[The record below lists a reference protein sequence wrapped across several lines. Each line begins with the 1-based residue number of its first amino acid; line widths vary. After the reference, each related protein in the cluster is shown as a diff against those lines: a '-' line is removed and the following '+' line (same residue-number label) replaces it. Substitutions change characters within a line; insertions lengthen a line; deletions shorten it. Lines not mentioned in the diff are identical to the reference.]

1 MAYGLDKQHKDA
13 NILVYDLGGG
23 TFDVT
28 LLTIDDGTF
37 EVLSTSGDTHLGGED
52 FDQRVMKY
60 FIKKIQKSGQDV
72 SKDSRALQK
81 LRKEVERVKRSL
93 STQTQA
99 RVEIDDLVPG
109 FDFVETLTRAR
120 FEELNNDLFQKTL
133 GPVQTVLNNAEM
145 SPSDIDRIVLV
156 GGSTRIPKIQSLLS
170 DFFGKPVYTGIDPD
184 EAVAKGAAIQ
194 AANLSGQHNGE
205 LDGVILLD
213 AVSLSMGIETVG
225 GIMTKIVPRD
235 SFLPTRKSQTFSTHV
250 DNQSTVTILVFEGER
265 GMTKDNHLLGKFE
278 LTGIPPAPRGIPQIE
293 VTFDVDVNNILEVSA
308 VDKGTGKAEKITI
321 TAVQGQLSKEQIDQM
336 AKEAEM
342 YAEDKKQVER
352 IQSRNALESYVH
364 NLKNTLDEEDG
375 GRELSIS
382 PAEKKELRDIAEE
395 TLDWLEEHQDA
406 EMEEFKVK
414 VKEIQAVAN
423 PLMMKAYGGAG
434 DRNAEAEEDFYDEDL

>member
-1 MAYGLDKQHKDA
+1 
-13 NILVYDLGGG
+13 
-23 TFDVT
+23 
-28 LLTIDDGTF
+28 
-37 EVLSTSGDTHLGGED
+37 
-52 FDQRVMKY
+52 
-60 FIKKIQKSGQDV
+60 
-72 SKDSRALQK
+72 
-81 LRKEVERVKRSL
+81 
-93 STQTQA
+93 
-99 RVEIDDLVPG
+99 
-109 FDFVETLTRAR
+109 
-120 FEELNNDLFQKTL
+120 
-133 GPVQTVLNNAEM
+133 
-145 SPSDIDRIVLV
+145 V

-170 DFFGKPVYTGIDPD
+170 DFFEKPVYTGIDPD

-278 LTGIPPAPRGIPQIE
+278 LTGIPPAPRGVPQIE
-293 VTFDVDVNNILEVSA
+293 VTFDVDVNNVLEVSA

-321 TAVQGQLSKEQIDQM
+321 TAVQGQLSKEQVDQM

-342 YAEDKKQVER
+342 YAEEDKKQVER
-352 IQSRNALESYVH
+352 IQARNGLESYLH
-364 NLKNTLDEEDG
+364 NLKNTLDEEGG

-382 PAEKKELRDIAEE
+382 PAEKKELRDIVEE

-414 VKEIQAVAN
+414 AKEIEAVAN
-423 PLMMKAYGGAG
+423 PLMIKAYGGAG
-434 DRNAEAEEDFYDEDL
+434 DRSAEAEEDFYDEDL